1 MNDEAAKLRR
11 ELDRYRL
18 RLRSNTGL
26 RTCKVLRA
34 LVAQIEARLRE
45 IGNNS
50 SRGTVGNSKSKA
62 VGRLLETVAV
72 RFPRRMN
79 SLEET
84 TSEDKPTHQR
94 PRRIRGE
101 GRSLR

>member
-11 ELDRYRL
+11 ELERYRL

-26 RTCKVLRA
+26 RTGKVLRA

-50 SRGTVGNSKSKA
+50 SRGTVGEFQVQGGGATPRDRRREVAPGNEFL
-62 VGRLLETVAV
+62 GRNYV
-72 RFPRRMN
+72 RR
-79 SLEET
+79 
-84 TSEDKPTHQR
+84 
-94 PRRIRGE
+94 
-101 GRSLR
+101 